1 MQQPAFE
8 AASTSST
15 PAKPRS
21 NRRWL
26 VLNLSGL
33 ILLLVGYGLSF
44 LQVSTYEAGIVR
56 QTFTVAG
63 AIPVPVISLH
73 PATRRGDAIAV
84 IVHGYSG
91 NKEVMIGFGLEL
103 ARMGVPSY
111 LLDLPGHGESTVPLE
126 VLPDTG
132 PAPQLEQA
140 LDEVVAYARAHSDV
154 PQPKIILLGHSL
166 GTRVVGDYAL
176 NQPNDAIAATILV
189 SPILQESPTLTHPS
203 NLLVL
208 VGEHDIPSIITR
220 SPQLIG
226 AGCGVS
232 LGVDTPRY
240 DCGAV
245 GQGTA
250 RRLVVVPG
258 VNHITILT
266 DAAAFRAM
274 DAWVGA
280 TDAIPTV
287 PVDSDVRLHWTELG
301 VACAF
306 LALFPLISL
315 LSRLLTR
322 RGAPALQTTAQ
333 VTPEVTPEVT
343 AQEVTPGGRAD
354 RPALWASLGI
364 FALGV
369 VLTVLLL
376 RGWAAAADALQLPGL
391 RTPLS
396 WIGVALADYSASFSL
411 VLALIVG
418 GLIAALRRR
427 LPLPAFAAAWRRVAL
442 GALVLLVL
450 YATVGTLATYA
461 WERFLL
467 DVPRLVR
474 GIPLT
479 LAGAPLFLL
488 IEGLF
493 AADQRGQLW
502 RSALARLGAYL
513 LICAGII
520 GAISLDPALGFLSLL
535 VPLEVLLFVAV
546 ASLAWQIDRQRR
558 QLSLSSAILA
568 TLMIGWAIAAVSPSS
583 DKRSGALAPVIEAS
597 D

>member
-1 MQQPAFE
+1 MQPPASGP
-8 AASTSST
+8 ASTSST
-15 PAKPRS
+15 TTTPRQD
-21 NRRWL
+21 RRWL

-33 ILLLVGYGLSF
+33 ILLLVGYGLAFFQIGS
-44 LQVSTYEAGIVR
+44 YEAGILR
-56 QTFTVAG
+56 QTFTIAG
-63 AIPVPVISLH
+63 AIPVPVISLR
-73 PATRRGDAIAV
+73 PAIRRGDAIAV
-84 IVHGYSG
+84 IVHGYAGS
-91 NKEVMIGFGLEL
+91 KEVMIGFGLEL

-111 LLDLPGHGESTVPLE
+111 LLDLPGHGASTAPLE
-126 VLPDTG
+126 PLPDNG
-132 PAPQLEQA
+132 RAPQLERA
-140 LDEVVAYARAHSDV
+140 LDAVVAYARAHSDV
-154 PQPKIILLGHSL
+154 PRPKIILLGHSL
-166 GTRVVGDYAL
+166 GTRVVGEYAL
-176 NQPNDAIAATILV
+176 NQPTNAIAATILV
-189 SPILQESPTLTHPS
+189 SPILPDRPTPTHPA

-208 VGEHDIPSIITR
+208 VGAHDIPSIITG
-220 SPQLIG
+220 SPQIIG
-226 AGCGVS
+226 AGCGVA
-232 LGVDTPRY
+232 LGVDTQRY

-245 GQGTA
+245 RQGTA
-250 RRLVVVPG
+250 RRLVVIPG
-258 VNHITILT
+258 VNHIMILT
-266 DAAAFRAM
+266 DAATFRAM

-287 PVDSDVRLHWTELG
+287 PVDSDVRLHWTVLG
-301 VACAF
+301 IACAF

-315 LSRLLTR
+315 LSRLLTW
-322 RGAPALQTTAQ
+322 RGEPALQTIAP
-333 VTPEVTPEVT
+333 VTPD
-343 AQEVTPGGRAD
+343 GRAVPA
-354 RPALWASLGI
+354 RPPLWASLGI

-376 RGWAAAADALQLPGL
+376 RGWAAAADALQLPVL
-391 RTPLS
+391 RTPLV
-396 WIGVALADYSASFSL
+396 WVGVALADYSASFSL

-427 LPLPAFAAAWRRVAL
+427 LPLPAFAAPWRRLAL
-442 GALVLLVL
+442 GAIVFLAL

-493 AADQRGQLW
+493 AADRQGPLW

-535 VPLEVLLFVAV
+535 VPIQVLLFIAV
-546 ASLAWQIDRQRR
+546 AALAWQIDRQRR
-558 QLSLSSAILA
+558 QLSLSSAVLA
-568 TLMIGWAIAAVSPSS
+568 TLIVGWAIAAVFPIV
-583 DKRSGALAPVIEAS
+583 R
-597 D
+597 